1 MADSYTHCDT
11 RRTIACKNE
20 TIADPLWEVQWLAVH
35 SAIVKMSWIWRWAPQ
50 LRQKS
55 KLQFSGPSKFWK
67 LAMEFCVEAAVL
79 VAVFPVLDTLIQ
91 RGSLKNVGWRM
102 MCGSEGLAVALFL
115 IAVIMSKA
123 IKGEE

>member
-1 MADSYTHCDT
+1 
-11 RRTIACKNE
+11 
-20 TIADPLWEVQWLAVH
+20 
-35 SAIVKMSWIWRWAPQ
+35 
-50 LRQKS
+50 
-55 KLQFSGPSKFWK
+55 
-67 LAMEFCVEAAVL
+67 MEFCVEAAVL